1 MPKRKSRKRTSDID
15 TVIAKCVE
23 EIWELYDEDG
33 SGSLDKFETKRF
45 VQETLYDSQNGSGG
59 MSEVEFEKCFQEFD
73 ADGSGTIEKSEMIE
87 FIKSITGL

>member
-45 VQETLYDSQNGSGG
+45 V
-59 MSEVEFEKCFQEFD
+59 
-73 ADGSGTIEKSEMIE
+73 
-87 FIKSITGL
+87 